1 MQDEMSHNHHTA
13 LRNFLLRSAQA
24 ALVLS
29 LVACG
34 QPGSDGKGGGAP
46 GKGAGG
52 PPGGMPAPEV
62 EVMVASA
69 GSATITQELPGRLQA
84 VRTAQVRAR
93 VEGIVEKRMFTEG
106 SDVTEGRPLFRIDP
120 RNYQAAF
127 DAAKAD
133 QTIARLTVERYKPL
147 LEIKAVSRQDYDL
160 AEAKLKQADAALT
173 RARIDLENTTV
184 PAPISGR
191 IGREQVTEGA
201 LVGKGEATL
210 LAVIEALDPIYVNFT
225 QSGADALRLQKSF
238 ASGRLKSAGPARID
252 LILEDNS
259 VYARPGRLI
268 FKDLAVDPATGSVS
282 LRAEFPNPRR
292 ELLPGSFV
300 RVRFPEALAEGVILV
315 PQRAVQIGPQG
326 QFVTLVDESGKA
338 AIRPV
343 KTSGMSGK
351 DFVIAEGLKGG
362 EKVIVNG
369 LQKARPG
376 TPVRVVELGPDGKPV
391 APPKVEP
398 AKEEAEKTEPVKT
411 EPTKA
416 EPVKT
421 EPAKAES
428 EKAEPTK
435 AAPAKAGPP
444 QAAGATA
451 KADTKK

>member
-1 MQDEMSHNHHTA
+1 MQDDMSHNKNA
-13 LRNFLLRSAQA
+13 PLRSLLLRTAQA
-24 ALVLS
+24 ALAIG

-34 QPGSDGKGGGAP
+34 QSGDN
-46 GKGAGG
+46 KGAGSAKGPGG
-52 PPGGMPAPEV
+52 PPGGMPPPEV
-62 EVMVASA
+62 EVIKASA

-106 SDVTEGRPLFRIDP
+106 SDVTEGTPLFRIDP

-133 QTIARLTVERYKPL
+133 QAIARLTVERYKPL
-147 LEIKAVSRQDYDL
+147 LEIKAVSRQEFDL
-160 AEAKLKQADAALT
+160 AETRLKQADAALT
-173 RARIDLENTTV
+173 RARVDLENTTV

-201 LVGKGEATL
+201 LVGRGEATL
-210 LAVIEALDPIYVNFT
+210 LATIEALDPIYVNFT

-238 ASGRLKSAGPARID
+238 ASGRLKSAGQAQIE
-252 LILEDNS
+252 LILEDGS

-268 FKDLAVDPATGSVS
+268 FKDLAVDPTTGSVS
-282 LRAEFPNPRR
+282 LRAEFPNPKR
-292 ELLPGSFV
+292 ELLPGTFV
-300 RVRFPEALAEGVILV
+300 RVRFPEALADGVILV

-338 AIRPV
+338 AVRPV
-343 KTSGMSGK
+343 KTSAMSGR

-362 EKVIVNG
+362 EAVIVNG

-376 TPVRVVELGPDGKPV
+376 TTVRAVELGPDGKPL
-391 APPKVEP
+391 APPKFEP
-398 AKEEAEKTEPVKT
+398 SKGDSAKS

-416 EPVKT
+416 G
-421 EPAKAES
+421 PAKSES
-428 EKAEPTK
+428 
-435 AAPAKAGPP
+435 AKPEQSQTNPQPP
-444 QAAGATA
+444 
-451 KADTKK
+451 KADAKK